1 MIKKF
6 AIALLGFFVVAAA
19 LAGVKTGQI
28 RRLMAMDHSQPPAA
42 VSTAPV
48 VAETWSPQV
57 RGIGTVVAVQG
68 VTLAA
73 EADGALI
80 KIHYENGAQVKA
92 GDALFELDTTVEAAQ
107 LRATE
112 AQLELAKLNA
122 RRAAELSEKGTIS
135 TAERD
140 QAVATLNQ
148 AEANAAA
155 IRATIEKKTVRA
167 PFSGRLGIRH
177 VNLGQFVSRGTPMI
191 QIQDLSSVYV
201 NFSIP
206 QRQVAEITPGL
217 EVGVKID
224 AYAGRVFR
232 AKVLAIEPAV
242 DAATRNLAV
251 QAIVSNNE
259 ELLRPGMFAHVD
271 VQLAEKQEVL
281 VVPATAI
288 AYAAYGN
295 SVYIVEQMKNAQG
308 QEYLGVRQQFVKLGD
323 RRGDQIAIIS
333 GVKPGEQV
341 VSAGVFK
348 LRNSLPVQIN
358 NTVQPSNNPDPK
370 PANS

>member
-6 AIALLGFFVVAAA
+6 ALALFGFFLVVAM
-19 LAGVKTGQI
+19 LAGVKTSQI
-28 RRLMAMDHSQPPAA
+28 RVLMAQDHSQPPAA
-42 VSTAPV
+42 VSTAQV
-48 VAETWSPQV
+48 TAETWSPQV
-57 RGIGTVVAVQG
+57 RSIGTVVAVQG

-73 EADGALI
+73 EADGVLV
-80 KIHYENGAQVKA
+80 KIRFESGAEVKA
-92 GDALFELDTTVEAAQ
+92 GDAIFEIDTTVESAQ

-122 RRAAELSEKGTIS
+122 HRAAELSEKGTIS

-167 PFSGRLGIRH
+167 PFSGRLGIRQ
-177 VNLGQFVSRGTPMI
+177 VNLGQFISRGTPMI

-232 AKVLAIEPAV
+232 AMVHAVEPAV
-242 DAATRNLAV
+242 DSATRNLAV
-251 QAIVSNNE
+251 QALVANTE
-259 ELLRPGMFAHVD
+259 GLLRPGMFAHVD
-271 VQLAEKQEVL
+271 VQLAQKQEVL

-295 SVYIVEQMKNAQG
+295 SVYVVEKMKDQKG

-323 RRGDQIAIIS
+323 RRGDQIAILS
-333 GVKPGEQV
+333 GVKPGEDV